1 MIEKV
6 LIANRGEIAL
16 RVIRTCRAL
25 GIKTV
30 AVYSDED
37 ANSLHVKQ
45 AGEAYHI
52 GEAAPARSYLNQAR
66 MLDVM
71 LSSGADAVHP
81 GYGFLSENDDFAKLC
96 EDNHINFIGPS
107 SDSMNLC
114 GDKMRCKAAMLR
126 ANVPTVPGSPDLVK
140 DAEEAERIA
149 NEIAYPVLLKSVYG
163 GGGRGIRL
171 ASNDQELRAGYESVT
186 GESMAAVGK
195 SAILV
200 EKFLEKTRHIEY
212 QMARDKH
219 GNTVHL
225 FEREC
230 SIQRR
235 NQKLIE
241 QTPSPVVDPDTR
253 ERVGSIVCDA
263 AEAVDYTNLGTAEF
277 LRADDTGEF
286 YFIEINARLQ
296 VEHPITE
303 FVSGLDLVKLQIDI
317 ANGEPMPFRQKD
329 LVMNGYAIECRI
341 NAEDTFLDFA
351 PSTGPVPDVEI
362 PAGPGVR
369 CDTYLYPGCTVS
381 PFYDSLMAKL
391 VTWGQTFEESRTRM
405 LAALEDF
412 YIGGVETSIDLYRTI
427 LRSEEYKTGQLST
440 DFLKRYNMIERLEA
454 DLAGEREAKSEAAL
468 AAAAV
473 FSELFRSR
481 VHGSGGSSDDGVA
494 EGGRD
499 AGVGSGSG
507 GGGGGGGSSSSTDSE
522 HLWRMMLHR

>member
-16 RVIRTCRAL
+16 RVIRTCNAL

-37 ANSLHVKQ
+37 YNSMHVKK
-45 AGEAYHI
+45 ATEAYHI
-52 GEAAPARSYLNQAR
+52 GEAAPSKSYLNQEKI
-66 MLDVM
+66 LDVM

-81 GYGFLSENDDFAKLC
+81 GYGFLSENDDFARLC
-96 EDNHINFIGPS
+96 EKNKINFIGPS
-107 SDSMNLC
+107 ADSMNLC
-114 GDKMRCKAAMLR
+114 GDKMRCKAAMLK

-140 DAEEAERIA
+140 DVEEALDIA
-149 NEIAYPVLLKSVYG
+149 NDIGYPVLLKSVYG

-171 ASNDQELRAGYESVT
+171 ANNDKELREGFESVT
-186 GESMAAVGK
+186 GESIAAVGK

-212 QMARDKH
+212 QMARDTH
-219 GNTVHL
+219 GNTVHI

-241 QTPSPVVDPDTR
+241 QTPSPIVDEETR
-253 ERVGSIVCDA
+253 ARIGEIVCNA
-263 AEAVDYTNLGTAEF
+263 ADAVDYTNLGTAEF
-277 LRADDTGEF
+277 LRADNGEF

-317 ANGEPMPFRQKD
+317 ANGEPIPFKQSD
-329 LVMNGYAIECRI
+329 LKMNGYAIECRI

-351 PSTGPVPDVEI
+351 PSTGPIPDVTI
-362 PAGPGVR
+362 PSGPSVR

-391 VTWGQTFEESRTRM
+391 CTWGQTFEESRTRM
-405 LAALEDF
+405 LNALNDF
-412 YIGGVETSIDLYRTI
+412 YIQGVETSIPLYKTI
-427 LRSEEYKTGQLST
+427 LKSEEYKNGELST
-440 DFLKRYNMIERLEA
+440 DFLKRFDMIEKLKQ
-454 DLAGEREAKSEAAL
+454 DLKEEKNNLSEPAL
-468 AAAAV
+468 AAAILH
-473 FSELFRSR
+473 SEYFKSR
-481 VHGSGGSSDDGVA
+481 VQD
-494 EGGRD
+494 
-499 AGVGSGSG
+499 
-507 GGGGGGGSSSSTDSE
+507 STQNNSTWKNKLD
-522 HLWRMMLHR
+522 

>member
-16 RVIRTCRAL
+16 RVIRTCKTL

-37 ANSLHVKQ
+37 VNSLHVKQ
-45 AGEAYHI
+45 ATESYHI
-52 GEAAPARSYLNQAR
+52 GEGAPAKSYLNQEKI
-66 MLDVM
+66 LEVM

-96 EDNHINFIGPS
+96 EKNKINFIGTS
-107 SDSMNLC
+107 AASMKLC
-114 GDKMRCKAAMLR
+114 GDKMECKAAMLK
-126 ANVPTVPGSPDLVK
+126 AKVPTVPGSPDLVK
-140 DAEEAERIA
+140 DADEALKTA
-149 NEIAYPVLLKSVYG
+149 NEIGYPVLLKSVYG

-171 ASNDQELRAGYESVT
+171 VTSDKELQEAYDTVTSESI
-186 GESMAAVGK
+186 AAVGK

-219 GNTVHL
+219 GNAVHI

-241 QTPSPVVDPDTR
+241 QTPSPVVDQETR
-253 ERVGSIVCDA
+253 ERIGELVVKA
-263 AEAVDYTNLGTAEF
+263 AHAVDYTNLGTAEF
-277 LRADDTGEF
+277 LRVDNGEF

-303 FVSGLDLVKLQIDI
+303 LVSGLDLVKLQIDI
-317 ANGEPMPFRQKD
+317 ANGEEIPFKQKD
-329 LVMNGYAIECRI
+329 LKMNGYAIECRI

-351 PSTGPVPDVEI
+351 PSTGPVPDVTI
-362 PAGPGVR
+362 PSGPGVR

-381 PFYDSLMAKL
+381 SFYDSLMAKL
-391 VTWGQTFEESRTRM
+391 ITWGQTFEESRLRM
-405 LAALEDF
+405 LNALNDF
-412 YIGGVETSIDLYRTI
+412 YIQGVETSIPLYKTI
-427 LRSEEYKTGQLST
+427 LKSEEYKNGDLST
-440 DFLKRYNMIERLEA
+440 DFLKRYGMIDRLAEDIKKDKEA
-454 DLAGEREAKSEAAL
+454 NKEAAL
-468 AAAAV
+468 AAAV
-473 FSELFRSR
+473 IHSEYFKSR
-481 VHGSGGSSDDGVA
+481 VKSSL
-494 EGGRD
+494 EENTRWK
-499 AGVGSGSG
+499 
-507 GGGGGGGSSSSTDSE
+507 STLS
-522 HLWRMMLHR
+522 